1 MTILLSTENLSKTF
15 IQQNIF
21 GTEKHTVV
29 ALNNVTMSI
38 NYGEIVGIVGES
50 GSGKS
55 TLAKIICSLIN
66 ADSGNII
73 IEGKNSNNI
82 THIELSEIVQMIF
95 QDPANSLSPRMHI
108 KATLEEAILSIP
120 KKNRAS
126 KILHV
131 LSLVGLDNSC
141 LQKYPHQLSGGQA
154 QRVAI
159 ARALLK
165 NPKLII
171 ADEAIS
177 SVDVSMQNQLLSY
190 FKFLKDNQKMA
201 ILFIT
206 HDISAASSIADRI
219 IVMKDGRIVEEGET
233 QELINNPKDAYTK
246 NLIESIPKL
255 TSVCHPDE
263 QSEERS

>member
-1 MTILLSTENLSKTF
+1 MNKLLLLQNISKTF
-15 IQQNIF
+15 QQQNIF

-29 ALNNVTMSI
+29 ALDNTTMTVD
-38 NYGEIVGIVGES
+38 YGEIVGIVGES

-55 TLAKIICSLIN
+55 TLAKIICALVN
-66 ADSGNII
+66 ADSGSIV
-73 IEGKNSNNI
+73 IEGKNSNII
-82 THIELSEIVQMIF
+82 TATELSEVVQMIF
-95 QDPANSLSPRMHI
+95 QDPANSLNPRMRI
-108 KATLEEAILSIP
+108 KTTLEETILSTP
-120 KKNRAS
+120 KNKRAP
-126 KILHV
+126 KLQQV
-131 LSLVGLDNSC
+131 LNLVGLDNTC
-141 LQKYPHQLSGGQA
+141 LYKYPHQLSGGQA

-177 SVDVSMQNQLLSY
+177 SVDVSMQSQLLSY
-190 FKFLKDNQKMA
+190 FKFLKDSQNMA

-246 NLIESIPKL
+246 NLIDSIPKM
-255 TSVCHPDE
+255 TIAFNTE
-263 QSEERS
+263 I